1 MTGSKV
7 LVVKLPER
15 NADVKQLEAFRAYVC
30 DALGAG
36 TLVLPLGTTYAV
48 EDFPALGAVE
58 VGEGNAVPVVIGGPR
73 PTPAGGG
80 GGLVVGGRVVRSV
93 PDSGTEKEPP
103 RKELPSIPAA
113 EGVSRPEA
121 KPDDPPQRPPSEKV
135 RPAQTTAITLP
146 VVAGDATPHPRFSG
160 KASSEKADIF
170 ARLNRYWSE
179 KGAGAMNKLSEA
191 CGLDASKLYLM
202 QRNDGKFDI
211 DHWRAVNAGLDKLG
225 YGGMR

>member
-7 LVVKLPER
+7 LIVKLPELH
-15 NADVKQLEAFRAYVC
+15 ADVKALEAFRAYVC

-36 TLVLPLGTTYAV
+36 ALVLPLGTTYAV

-58 VGEGNAVPVVIGGPR
+58 VLAGDAVPVVIGGPR

-93 PDSGTEKEPP
+93 SDSGTEKDTPK
-103 RKELPSIPAA
+103 KELPDIPAA
-113 EGVSRPEA
+113 KGVSRPEP
-121 KPDDPPQRPPSEKV
+121 KPVEPPERPEIK
-135 RPAQTTAITLP
+135 LP
-146 VVAGDATPHPRFSG
+146 LAVGQATPRFAG

-179 KGAGAMNKLSEA
+179 KGPGSMIKLSEA

-211 DHWRAVNAGLDKLG
+211 EHWRAVNAGLDKLG
-225 YGGMR
+225 YGGMK